1 MGSNLS
7 DLSTDKKNDRGK
19 TSYVNQAVSSIL
31 GVAQGLLF
39 NPMSR
44 LIPGLSR
51 VKTQSL
57 H

>member
-7 DLSTDKKNDRGK
+7 DLSTDKKSSRVK
-19 TSYVNQAVSSIL
+19 TGYINQIVRCVL

-39 NPMSR
+39 NSMSGSFVELR
-44 LIPGLSR
+44 G
-51 VKTQSL
+51 VKTPSL